1 MRCEKVGGVDCSYFD
16 AGLCRSC
23 TLLPVPMSTRVES
36 QQAEVA
42 DLLAP
47 FWAAGE
53 EGAAGESGAAQEEE
67 RSARTTEQNWL
78 PPVVGPESGFRI
90 KVKMV
95 VAGTTEHPTLG
106 ILDEDGAGIDL
117 TDCPLYPE
125 SIHTVIRT
133 LPWLIKRAQVP
144 PYNVRKRKGQLKHV
158 IVTAGDDNRVMVRFV
173 LASQSALPRLQEHLP
188 AFMDACEEVEVF
200 SASAN
205 INPVHTAIIE
215 GDEEIALHG
224 PQWLPV
230 TQGRVQ
236 LKVRPQSF
244 VQTNTAVASGLYEQ
258 VREWVANAEVAA
270 SSNGPH
276 LTVWDLFCGV
286 GGFAL
291 HVAGPGRQVTGV
303 EVAPAAVESARD
315 VARELARGAER
326 DAAGEDDL
334 GLNFICGDAAQWAR
348 QQTQVP
354 DVLIVNP
361 PRRGM
366 GEDMAGWVEQSGIPH
381 VIYSSCNPRTLA
393 ADLKK
398 MPGYRIEQARFLDMF
413 PHTSHAEVVVRL
425 ARQAGG
431 STNTP

>member
-1 MRCEKVGGVDCSYFD
+1 MI
-16 AGLCRSC
+16 
-23 TLLPVPMSTRVES
+23 TRVES

-47 FWAAGE
+47 FWDTGE
-53 EGAAGESGAAQEEE
+53 EGATAENRAAEEE
-67 RSARTTEQNWL
+67 RSARTTEQTWL

-125 SIHTVIRT
+125 SIHTVIRI

-173 LASQSALPRLQEHLP
+173 LASQSALPRIQEHLP
-188 AFMDACEEVEVF
+188 AFMDACEGVEVF
-200 SASAN
+200 SVSAN

-244 VQTNTAVASGLYEQ
+244 VQTNTVVASGLYEQ
-258 VREWVANAEVAA
+258 VREWVSNAQVPAT
-270 SSNGPH
+270 SRDRR
-276 LTVWDLFCGV
+276 LKVWDLFCGV

-291 HVAGPGRQVTGV
+291 HVAGPGRLVTGV
-303 EVAPAAVESARD
+303 EVAPAAVESARE
-315 VARELARGAER
+315 V
-326 DAAGEDDL
+326 AGEDDL
-334 GLNFICGDAAQWAR
+334 GVQFICADAAQWAR
-348 QQTQVP
+348 QQTQMP

-366 GEDMAGWVEQSGIPH
+366 GEDMAGWVEQSGVPH

-398 MPGYRIEQARFLDMF
+398 MPGYRIEQARFLDIF
-413 PHTSHAEVVVRL
+413 PHTYHAEVVVRL
-425 ARQAGG
+425 ARQTGG
-431 STNTP
+431 RTD

>member
-1 MRCEKVGGVDCSYFD
+1 MRCEKVGSVDCSYFD

-47 FWAAGE
+47 FWAAG
-53 EGAAGESGAAQEEE
+53 
-67 RSARTTEQNWL
+67 TTGTPKQNWL
-78 PPVVGPESGFRI
+78 PPVVGPEAGFRI

-106 ILDEDGAGIDL
+106 ILDDDGAGIDL

-125 SIHTVIRT
+125 AIHTVIRT

-173 LASQSALPRLQEHLP
+173 LASQSALPRIQEHLP
-188 AFMDACEEVEVF
+188 AFMDACEGVEVF
-200 SASAN
+200 SVSAN

-244 VQTNTAVASGLYEQ
+244 VQTNTVVASGLYEQ
-258 VREWVANAEVAA
+258 VREWVSNAQVPAT
-270 SSNGPH
+270 SH
-276 LTVWDLFCGV
+276 DRRLRVWDLFCGV

-303 EVAPAAVESARD
+303 EVAPAAVESALE
-315 VARELARGAER
+315 VAREVAHGAER

-334 GLNFICGDAAQWAR
+334 GLNFICADAAQWAR

-366 GEDMAGWVEQSGIPH
+366 GEAMAGWVEQSGIPN

-398 MPGYRIEQARFLDMF
+398 MPGYKIEQARFLDMF

-425 ARQAGG
+425 ARQTGG
-431 STNTP
+431 RTD

>member
-23 TLLPVPMSTRVES
+23 TLLPVSMSTRVES

-47 FWAAGE
+47 FWVAGE
-53 EGAAGESGAAQEEE
+53 EGAPGEEAA
-67 RSARTTEQNWL
+67 TGTPKQNWL

-95 VAGTTEHPTLG
+95 VAGTTEQPALG
-106 ILDEDGAGIDL
+106 ILDDDGMGIDL

-173 LASQSALPRLQEHLP
+173 LASQSALPRIQEHLP
-188 AFMDACEEVEVF
+188 AFMDACEGVEVF

-244 VQTNTAVASGLYEQ
+244 VQTNTVVASGLYEQ
-258 VREWVANAEVAA
+258 VREWVSNAEVSAT
-270 SSNGPH
+270 SHGRH
-276 LTVWDLFCGV
+276 LRVWDLFCGV

-303 EVAPAAVESARD
+303 EVAPAAVESARE
-315 VARELARGAER
+315 V
-326 DAAGEDDL
+326 AGENDL
-334 GLNFICGDAAQWAR
+334 GLIFICADASQWAR

-393 ADLKK
+393 ADLAK
-398 MPGYRIEQARFLDMF
+398 MPGYKIEQARFLDMF

-431 STNTP
+431 STDAE

>member
-42 DLLAP
+42 ELLAP
-47 FWAAGE
+47 FWATGDVVAP
-53 EGAAGESGAAQEEE
+53 E
-67 RSARTTEQNWL
+67 RNGTPEQNWH

-95 VAGTTEHPTLG
+95 VAGTTEHPSLG

-158 IVTAGDDNRVMVRFV
+158 IVTAGDDNRVMVRCV
-173 LASQSALPRLQEHLP
+173 LASQSALPRIQEHLP
-188 AFMDACEEVEVF
+188 AFMDACEGVEVF
-200 SASAN
+200 SVSAN

-244 VQTNTAVASGLYEQ
+244 VQTNTVVASGLYEQ
-258 VREWVANAEVAA
+258 VREWVSNAEVSAT
-270 SSNGPH
+270 SHGRH
-276 LTVWDLFCGV
+276 LRVWDLFCGV

-291 HVAGPGRQVTGV
+291 HVAGPGRLVTGV
-303 EVAPAAVESARD
+303 EVAPAAVESARE
-315 VARELARGAER
+315 V
-326 DAAGEDDL
+326 AGENDL
-334 GLNFICGDAAQWAR
+334 GLNFICADAAQWAR

-366 GEDMAGWVEQSGIPH
+366 GEDMAGWVERSGIPH

-393 ADLKK
+393 ADLAK

-431 STNTP
+431 RTD

>member
-1 MRCEKVGGVDCSYFD
+1 MRYEKVGGVDCSYFD

-23 TLLPVPMSTRVES
+23 TLLPVPMSTRVKS

-42 DLLAP
+42 ELLAP
-47 FWAAGE
+47 FWATGE
-53 EGAAGESGAAQEEE
+53 TG
-67 RSARTTEQNWL
+67 TPEQTWL

-106 ILDEDGAGIDL
+106 ILDEDGTGIDL

-173 LASQSALPRLQEHLP
+173 LASQSALPRIQEHLP
-188 AFMDACEEVEVF
+188 AFMDACEGVEVF
-200 SASAN
+200 SVSAN

-244 VQTNTAVASGLYEQ
+244 VQTNTVVASGLYEQ
-258 VREWVANAEVAA
+258 VREWVSKAQAPVT
-270 SSNGPH
+270 SHGRH
-276 LTVWDLFCGV
+276 LRVWDLFCGV

-303 EVAPAAVESARD
+303 EVAPAAVESARE
-315 VARELARGAER
+315 V
-326 DAAGEDDL
+326 AGENDL
-334 GLNFICGDAAQWAR
+334 GLNFICADAAQWAR
-348 QQTQVP
+348 QQTQMP

-393 ADLKK
+393 ADLAK
-398 MPGYRIEQARFLDMF
+398 MPGYRIEKARFLDMF

-431 STNTP
+431 STDAE

>member
-1 MRCEKVGGVDCSYFD
+1 MRCEKVGGVNCSYFD
-16 AGLCRSC
+16 AGRCRSC

-47 FWAAGE
+47 FWDTG
-53 EGAAGESGAAQEEE
+53 QH
-67 RSARTTEQNWL
+67 WL

-95 VAGTTEHPTLG
+95 VAGTAEHPTLG
-106 ILDEDGAGIDL
+106 ILDDSGAGIDL

-133 LPWLIKRAQVP
+133 LPWLIKRAQIP
-144 PYNVRKRKGQLKHV
+144 PYNVRKRRGQLKHV
-158 IVTAGDDNRVMVRFV
+158 IVTAGDDNRVMLRFV
-173 LASQSALPRLQEHLP
+173 LASRSALPRIKEHLP
-188 AFMDACEEVEVF
+188 AFMDACEGVEVF

-205 INPVHTAIIE
+205 INPIHTAIIE

-244 VQTNTAVASGLYEQ
+244 VQTNTEVASGLYEQ
-258 VREWVANAEVAA
+258 VCEWVSTAEVAA

-291 HVAGPGRQVTGV
+291 HVAGPSRQVTGV
-303 EVAPAAVESARD
+303 EVAPAAVESARE

-326 DAAGEDDL
+326 HVAGEDGL
-334 GLNFICGDAAQWAR
+334 GIQFICADAAQWAR
-348 QQTQVP
+348 QQTQMP

-366 GEDMAGWVEQSGIPH
+366 GEDMAGWVEQSGIPN

-425 ARQAGG
+425 ARQTGG
-431 STNTP
+431 RTD

>member
-1 MRCEKVGGVDCSYFD
+1 MRYEKVGGVDCSYFD

-47 FWAAGE
+47 FWATGE
-53 EGAAGESGAAQEEE
+53 EGATAENRAP
-67 RSARTTEQNWL
+67 EQTWL
-78 PPVVGPESGFRI
+78 PPVVGPEAGFRI

-106 ILDEDGAGIDL
+106 ILNDDGMGIDL

-173 LASQSALPRLQEHLP
+173 LASQSALPRIQEHLP
-188 AFMDACEEVEVF
+188 AFMDACEGVEVF
-200 SASAN
+200 SVSAN

-244 VQTNTAVASGLYEQ
+244 VQTNTVVASGLYEQ
-258 VREWVANAEVAA
+258 VREWVSNAEVSAT
-270 SSNGPH
+270 SHGRH
-276 LTVWDLFCGV
+276 LRVWDLFCGV

-303 EVAPAAVESARD
+303 EVAPAAVESARE
-315 VARELARGAER
+315 V
-326 DAAGEDDL
+326 AGENDL
-334 GLNFICGDAAQWAR
+334 GLNFICADASQWAR

-393 ADLKK
+393 ADLAK

-431 STNTP
+431 RTD

>member
-1 MRCEKVGGVDCSYFD
+1 MRYEKVGGVDCSYFD

-47 FWAAGE
+47 FWATGE
-53 EGAAGESGAAQEEE
+53 EGATAENRAP
-67 RSARTTEQNWL
+67 EQTWL
-78 PPVVGPESGFRI
+78 PPVVGPEAGFRI

-106 ILDEDGAGIDL
+106 ILNDDGMGIDL

-173 LASQSALPRLQEHLP
+173 LASQSALPRIQEHLP
-188 AFMDACEEVEVF
+188 AFMDACEGVEVF
-200 SASAN
+200 SVSAN

-244 VQTNTAVASGLYEQ
+244 VQTNTVVASGLYEQ
-258 VREWVANAEVAA
+258 VREWVSNAEVSAT
-270 SSNGPH
+270 SHGRH
-276 LTVWDLFCGV
+276 LRVWDLFCGV

-303 EVAPAAVESARD
+303 EVAPAAVESARE
-315 VARELARGAER
+315 V
-326 DAAGEDDL
+326 AGENDL
-334 GLNFICGDAAQWAR
+334 GLNFICADASQWAR

-393 ADLKK
+393 ADLAK

-431 STNTP
+431 STDAE

>member
-1 MRCEKVGGVDCSYFD
+1 
-16 AGLCRSC
+16 
-23 TLLPVPMSTRVES
+23 MSTRVAS
-36 QQAEVA
+36 QQAEVSE
-42 DLLAP
+42 LLAP
-47 FWAAGE
+47 FWATGE
-53 EGAAGESGAAQEEE
+53 EGAPK
-67 RSARTTEQNWL
+67 QNWL

-95 VAGTTEHPTLG
+95 VAGTTEYPTLG
-106 ILDEDGAGIDL
+106 ILDEDGTGIDL

-133 LPWLIKRAQVP
+133 FPWLIKRAQVP

-173 LASQSALPRLQEHLP
+173 LASQSALPRIQEHLP
-188 AFMDACEEVEVF
+188 AFMDACEGVEVF
-200 SASAN
+200 SVSAN

-244 VQTNTAVASGLYEQ
+244 VQTNTVVASGLYEQ
-258 VREWVANAEVAA
+258 VREWVSKAQAPAT
-270 SSNGPH
+270 SHGRH
-276 LTVWDLFCGV
+276 LRVWDLFCGV

-303 EVAPAAVESARD
+303 EVAPAAVESARE
-315 VARELARGAER
+315 V
-326 DAAGEDDL
+326 AGENDL
-334 GLNFICGDAAQWAR
+334 GLNFICADAAQWAR

-393 ADLKK
+393 ADLAK

-431 STNTP
+431 STDAE

>member
-1 MRCEKVGGVDCSYFD
+1 MGGVDCSYFD

-47 FWAAGE
+47 FW
-53 EGAAGESGAAQEEE
+53 AAGESGAAQEEE

-133 LPWLIKRAQVP
+133 LPWLIRRAQVP

-244 VQTNTAVASGLYEQ
+244 VQTNTVVASGLYEQ
-258 VREWVANAEVAA
+258 VREWVANAEVPAT
-270 SSNGPH
+270 SHGRH
-276 LTVWDLFCGV
+276 LMVWDLFCGV

-291 HVAGPGRQVTGV
+291 HVAGPSRQVTGV

-334 GLNFICGDAAQWAR
+334 GLNFICADATQWAR

-366 GEDMAGWVEQSGIPH
+366 GEDMAGWVEQSGIPN

-398 MPGYRIEQARFLDMF
+398 MPGYKIEQARFLDMF

-425 ARQAGG
+425 ARQAGRR
-431 STNTP
+431 TD

>member
-1 MRCEKVGGVDCSYFD
+1 MRYEKVGGVDCSYFD

-23 TLLPVPMSTRVES
+23 TLLPVPMSARVES

-42 DLLAP
+42 ELLAP

-53 EGAAGESGAAQEEE
+53 EVAPGESGAAQEEE
-67 RSARTTEQNWL
+67 QSWL

-158 IVTAGDDNRVMVRFV
+158 IVTAGDDNRVMMRFV
-173 LASQSALPRLQEHLP
+173 LASQSALPRIQEHLP
-188 AFMDACEEVEVF
+188 AFMDACEGVEVF

-244 VQTNTAVASGLYEQ
+244 VQTNTVVASGLYEQ
-258 VREWVANAEVAA
+258 VREWVSNAQVPAT
-270 SSNGPH
+270 SHDRH
-276 LTVWDLFCGV
+276 LRVWDLFCGV

-315 VARELARGAER
+315 VAREVAAVTAREVGL
-326 DAAGEDDL
+326 DAAGENDL
-334 GLNFICGDAAQWAR
+334 GLNFICADATQWAR

-393 ADLKK
+393 ADLAK

-413 PHTSHAEVVVRL
+413 PHTSHAEVVVLLR
-425 ARQAGG
+425 R
-431 STNTP
+431 T

>member
-1 MRCEKVGGVDCSYFD
+1 MGGVDCSYFD
-16 AGLCRSC
+16 AGQCRSC
-23 TLLPVPMSTRVES
+23 TLLPVPMGTRVS
-36 QQAEVA
+36 AQQAEVA
-42 DLLAP
+42 ELLAP
-47 FWAAGE
+47 FWDTG
-53 EGAAGESGAAQEEE
+53 QH
-67 RSARTTEQNWL
+67 WL
-78 PPVVGPESGFRI
+78 APVVGPESGFRI

-95 VAGTTEHPTLG
+95 VAGTAEHPTLG
-106 ILDEDGAGIDL
+106 ILDDDGAGIDL

-133 LPWLIKRAQVP
+133 LPWLIKRAQIP
-144 PYNVRKRKGQLKHV
+144 PYNVRKRRGQLKHV
-158 IVTAGDDNRVMVRFV
+158 IVTAGDDNRVMLRFV
-173 LASQSALPRLQEHLP
+173 LASRSALLRIQEHLP
-188 AFMDACEEVEVF
+188 AFMDACEGVEVF

-205 INPVHTAIIE
+205 INPIHTAIIE
-215 GDEEIALHG
+215 GEEEIGLHG

-244 VQTNTAVASGLYEQ
+244 VQTNTVVASGLYEQ
-258 VREWVANAEVAA
+258 VREWVSAAEVAA

-315 VARELARGAER
+315 VARELAHGAER
-326 DAAGEDDL
+326 NAAGEDDL
-334 GLNFICGDAAQWAR
+334 GLNFICADAAQWAR

-366 GEDMAGWVEQSGIPH
+366 GEDMAGWVEQSGIPN

-393 ADLKK
+393 ADLKI
-398 MPGYRIEQARFLDMF
+398 MPGYKIEQARFLDMF

-425 ARQAGG
+425 ARQTGG
-431 STNTP
+431 RTD

>member
-42 DLLAP
+42 ELLAP
-47 FWAAGE
+47 FWATGE
-53 EGAAGESGAAQEEE
+53 TG
-67 RSARTTEQNWL
+67 TPEQTWL
-78 PPVVGPESGFRI
+78 PPVMGPESGFRI

-106 ILDEDGAGIDL
+106 ILDDDGAGIDL

-133 LPWLIKRAQVP
+133 LPWLIKRAQIP

-173 LASQSALPRLQEHLP
+173 LASQSALPRIQEHLP
-188 AFMDACEEVEVF
+188 AFMDACEGVEVF
-200 SASAN
+200 SVSAN

-244 VQTNTAVASGLYEQ
+244 VQTNTVVASGLYEQ
-258 VREWVANAEVAA
+258 VREWVSNAEVPAT
-270 SSNGPH
+270 SHGRH
-276 LTVWDLFCGV
+276 LKVWDLFCGV

-303 EVAPAAVESARD
+303 EVAPAAVESARE
-315 VARELARGAER
+315 V
-326 DAAGEDDL
+326 AGENDL
-334 GLNFICGDAAQWAR
+334 GLNFICADAAQWSH

-393 ADLKK
+393 ADLAK
-398 MPGYRIEQARFLDMF
+398 MPEYRIEQARFLDMF
-413 PHTSHAEVVVRL
+413 PHTSHAEVVALMR
-425 ARQAGG
+425 R
-431 STNTP
+431 T

>member
-1 MRCEKVGGVDCSYFD
+1 MDCSYFD

-42 DLLAP
+42 ELLAP
-47 FWAAGE
+47 FWATGE
-53 EGAAGESGAAQEEE
+53 TG
-67 RSARTTEQNWL
+67 TPEQTWL
-78 PPVVGPESGFRI
+78 PPVMGPESGFRI

-106 ILDEDGAGIDL
+106 ILDDDGAGIDL

-133 LPWLIKRAQVP
+133 LPWLIKRAQIP

-173 LASQSALPRLQEHLP
+173 LASQSALPRIQEHLP
-188 AFMDACEEVEVF
+188 AFMDACEGVEVF
-200 SASAN
+200 SVSAN

-244 VQTNTAVASGLYEQ
+244 VQTNTVVASGLYEQ
-258 VREWVANAEVAA
+258 VREWVSNAEVPAT
-270 SSNGPH
+270 SHGRH
-276 LTVWDLFCGV
+276 LKVWDLFCGV

-303 EVAPAAVESARD
+303 EVAPAAVESARE
-315 VARELARGAER
+315 V
-326 DAAGEDDL
+326 AGENDL
-334 GLNFICGDAAQWAR
+334 GLNFICADAAQWSH

-393 ADLKK
+393 ADLAK
-398 MPGYRIEQARFLDMF
+398 MPEYRIEQARFLDMF
-413 PHTSHAEVVVRL
+413 PHTSHAEVVALMR
-425 ARQAGG
+425 R
-431 STNTP
+431 T

>member
-1 MRCEKVGGVDCSYFD
+1 MRCEKVEGVDCSYFD

-23 TLLPVPMSTRVES
+23 MLLPVPMSTRVES
-36 QQAEVA
+36 QQAQVA

-47 FWAAGE
+47 FWATGE
-53 EGAAGESGAAQEEE
+53 EGAPKQ
-67 RSARTTEQNWL
+67 TWL
-78 PPVVGPESGFRI
+78 PPVVGPEAGFRI
-90 KVKMV
+90 KVKMA

-106 ILDEDGAGIDL
+106 ILDEGGAGIDL

-144 PYNVRKRKGQLKHV
+144 PYNVRKRRGQLKHV

-173 LASQSALPRLQEHLP
+173 LASRSALSRIQEHLP
-188 AFMDACEEVEVF
+188 AFMDACEGVEVF
-200 SASAN
+200 SVSAN

-244 VQTNTAVASGLYEQ
+244 VQTNTVVASGLYEQ
-258 VREWVANAEVAA
+258 VREWVSNAEVPAT
-270 SSNGPH
+270 SHGRR

-303 EVAPAAVESARD
+303 EVAPAAVESARE
-315 VARELARGAER
+315 VAG
-326 DAAGEDDL
+326 DNDL
-334 GLNFICGDAAQWAR
+334 GLNFICADAAQWAR

-366 GEDMAGWVEQSGIPH
+366 GEDMAGWVEQAGIPH

-393 ADLKK
+393 ADLAK

-431 STNTP
+431 RTDAE

>member
-53 EGAAGESGAAQEEE
+53 ERAAAENRAAEEE
-67 RSARTTEQNWL
+67 RSARTTEQTWL
-78 PPVVGPESGFRI
+78 PPAVGPESGFRI

-106 ILDEDGAGIDL
+106 ILDDDGAGIDL

-173 LASQSALPRLQEHLP
+173 LASQSALPRIQEHLP
-188 AFMDACEEVEVF
+188 AFMDACEGVEVF

-215 GDEEIALHG
+215 GDEEIALYG

-244 VQTNTAVASGLYEQ
+244 VQTNTVVASGLYEQ
-258 VREWVANAEVAA
+258 VREWVSNAEVPAT
-270 SSNGPH
+270 SH
-276 LTVWDLFCGV
+276 DRRLRVWDLFCGV

-303 EVAPAAVESARD
+303 EVAPAAVESARE
-315 VARELARGAER
+315 VAREVAAVTAREVGL
-326 DAAGEDDL
+326 DAAGENDL
-334 GLNFICGDAAQWAR
+334 GLNFICADAAQWAR

-366 GEDMAGWVEQSGIPH
+366 GEEMAGWVEQSGIPH
-381 VIYSSCNPRTLA
+381 IIYSSCNPRTLA
-393 ADLKK
+393 ADLKR

-413 PHTSHAEVVVRL
+413 PHTSHAEVVVLMR
-425 ARQAGG
+425 R
-431 STNTP
+431 T

>member
-16 AGLCRSC
+16 VGLCRSC
-23 TLLPVPMSTRVES
+23 TLLPTPMSTRVAS

-42 DLLAP
+42 ELLVP
-47 FWAAGE
+47 FWATGE
-53 EGAAGESGAAQEEE
+53 TG
-67 RSARTTEQNWL
+67 TPEQNWL

-106 ILDEDGAGIDL
+106 ILDEDGTGIDL

-173 LASQSALPRLQEHLP
+173 LASQSALPRIQEHLP
-188 AFMDACEEVEVF
+188 AFMDACEGVEVF
-200 SASAN
+200 SVSAN

-244 VQTNTAVASGLYEQ
+244 VQTNTVVASGLYEQ
-258 VREWVANAEVAA
+258 VREWVSKAQAPVT
-270 SSNGPH
+270 SYGRH
-276 LTVWDLFCGV
+276 LRVWDLFCGV

-303 EVAPAAVESARD
+303 EVAPAAVESARE
-315 VARELARGAER
+315 V
-326 DAAGEDDL
+326 AGENDL
-334 GLNFICGDAAQWAR
+334 GLNFVCADAAQWAR
-348 QQTQVP
+348 QQTQAP
-354 DVLIVNP
+354 NVLIVNP

-393 ADLKK
+393 ADLAK

-431 STNTP
+431 STDAE

>member
-42 DLLAP
+42 ELLAP

-53 EGAAGESGAAQEEE
+53 SGAAQEK
-67 RSARTTEQNWL
+67 EQTWL

-106 ILDEDGAGIDL
+106 ILDGDGAGIDL

-173 LASQSALPRLQEHLP
+173 LASQSALPRIQEHLP
-188 AFMDACEEVEVF
+188 AFMDACEGVEVF
-200 SASAN
+200 SVSAN

-244 VQTNTAVASGLYEQ
+244 VQTNTVVASGLYEQ
-258 VREWVANAEVAA
+258 VREWVSNAQVPAT
-270 SSNGPH
+270 SHGRH
-276 LTVWDLFCGV
+276 LMVWDLFCGV

-303 EVAPAAVESARD
+303 EVAPAAVESAL
-315 VARELARGAER
+315 ELAREVAHGAER
-326 DAAGEDDL
+326 EAESNTAGEDDL
-334 GLNFICGDAAQWAR
+334 GLNFICADAAQWAR
-348 QQTQVP
+348 QQTQAP

-366 GEDMAGWVEQSGIPH
+366 GEDMAGWVEQSGIPN

-413 PHTSHAEVVVRL
+413 PHTAHAETVVLMR
-425 ARQAGG
+425 R
-431 STNTP
+431 T

>member
-1 MRCEKVGGVDCSYFD
+1 MGGVDCSYFD

-23 TLLPVPMSTRVES
+23 TLLPIPMSTRVES

-47 FWAAGE
+47 FWVAGE
-53 EGAAGESGAAQEEE
+53 EGATAENRAAEEE
-67 RSARTTEQNWL
+67 RSARTTEQTWL

-106 ILDEDGAGIDL
+106 ILDDDGAGIDL

-133 LPWLIKRAQVP
+133 LPRLIKRAQVP

-173 LASQSALPRLQEHLP
+173 LASQSALPRIQEHLP
-188 AFMDACEEVEVF
+188 AFMDACEGVEVF

-244 VQTNTAVASGLYEQ
+244 VQTNTVVASGLYEQ
-258 VREWVANAEVAA
+258 VREWV
-270 SSNGPH
+270 SNTQVPATSHGRR
-276 LTVWDLFCGV
+276 LRVWDLFCGV

-291 HVAGPGRQVTGV
+291 HVTGPGRQVTGV
-303 EVAPAAVESARD
+303 EVAPAAVESALE
-315 VARELARGAER
+315 VAWEVAHGAER

-334 GLNFICGDAAQWAR
+334 GLNFICADAAQWAR

-366 GEDMAGWVEQSGIPH
+366 GEDMARWVEQSGIPH

-393 ADLKK
+393 ADLAK

-425 ARQAGG
+425 ARQTGG
-431 STNTP
+431 RTD

>member
-1 MRCEKVGGVDCSYFD
+1 
-16 AGLCRSC
+16 
-23 TLLPVPMSTRVES
+23 MSTRVES

-42 DLLAP
+42 ELLAP
-47 FWAAGE
+47 FWATGE
-53 EGAAGESGAAQEEE
+53 
-67 RSARTTEQNWL
+67 TETPEQTWL

-106 ILDEDGAGIDL
+106 ILDDDGAGIDL

-173 LASQSALPRLQEHLP
+173 LASQSALPRIQEHLP
-188 AFMDACEEVEVF
+188 AFMDACEGVEVF
-200 SASAN
+200 SVSAN

-244 VQTNTAVASGLYEQ
+244 VQTNTVVASGLYEQ
-258 VREWVANAEVAA
+258 VREWVSKAQAPAT
-270 SSNGPH
+270 SHGRD
-276 LTVWDLFCGV
+276 LRVWDLFCGV

-303 EVAPAAVESARD
+303 EVAPAAVESARE
-315 VARELARGAER
+315 V
-326 DAAGEDDL
+326 AGENDL
-334 GLNFICGDAAQWAR
+334 GLNFICADAAQWSR

-393 ADLKK
+393 ADLAK

-431 STNTP
+431 STDAE

>member
-1 MRCEKVGGVDCSYFD
+1 
-16 AGLCRSC
+16 
-23 TLLPVPMSTRVES
+23 MSA

-42 DLLAP
+42 ELLAP
-47 FWAAGE
+47 FWDTG
-53 EGAAGESGAAQEEE
+53 QH
-67 RSARTTEQNWL
+67 WL
-78 PPVVGPESGFRI
+78 APVVGPESGFRI

-95 VAGTTEHPTLG
+95 VAGTAEHPTLG
-106 ILDEDGAGIDL
+106 ILDDDGAGIDL

-133 LPWLIKRAQVP
+133 LPWLIKRAQIP
-144 PYNVRKRKGQLKHV
+144 PYNVRKRRGQLKHV
-158 IVTAGDDNRVMVRFV
+158 IVTAGDDNRVMLRFV
-173 LASQSALPRLQEHLP
+173 LASRSALLRIQEHLP
-188 AFMDACEEVEVF
+188 AFMDACEGVEVF

-205 INPVHTAIIE
+205 INPIHTAIIE
-215 GDEEIALHG
+215 GEEEIGLHG

-244 VQTNTAVASGLYEQ
+244 VQTNTVVASGLYEQ
-258 VREWVANAEVAA
+258 VREWVSAAEVAA

-315 VARELARGAER
+315 VARELAHGAER
-326 DAAGEDDL
+326 NAAGEDDL
-334 GLNFICGDAAQWAR
+334 GLNFICADAAQWAR

-366 GEDMAGWVEQSGIPH
+366 GEDMAGWVEQSGIPN

-393 ADLKK
+393 ADLKI
-398 MPGYRIEQARFLDMF
+398 MPGYKIEQARFLDMF

-425 ARQAGG
+425 ARQTGG
-431 STNTP
+431 RTD

>member
-16 AGLCRSC
+16 AGRCRSC
-23 TLLPVPMSTRVES
+23 TLLPVPMITRVES

-47 FWAAGE
+47 FWDTGE
-53 EGAAGESGAAQEEE
+53 EGATAENRAAEEE
-67 RSARTTEQNWL
+67 RSARTTEQTWL

-125 SIHTVIRT
+125 SIHTVIRI

-173 LASQSALPRLQEHLP
+173 LASQSALPRIQEHLP
-188 AFMDACEEVEVF
+188 AFMDACEGVEVF
-200 SASAN
+200 SVSAN

-258 VREWVANAEVAA
+258 VREWVSNAQVPAT
-270 SSNGPH
+270 SH
-276 LTVWDLFCGV
+276 DRRLTVWDLFCGV

-291 HVAGPGRQVTGV
+291 HVAGPSRLVTGV
-303 EVAPAAVESARD
+303 EVAPAAVESALE
-315 VARELARGAER
+315 VAHGAER
-326 DAAGEDDL
+326 DATGEGDL
-334 GLNFICGDAAQWAR
+334 GLNFICADAAQWAR
-348 QQTQVP
+348 QQSQMP

-393 ADLKK
+393 ADLTK

-431 STNTP
+431 RTD